1 MEFIPVYS
9 AYIESELKKIN
20 FPDTPSRLY
29 DPLRYFLQIG
39 GKRMRP
45 ILTLLGGEL
54 FGLQKEQVINAALAI
69 EVFHNFTLIH
79 DDIMDE
85 APVRR
90 GFETVHTK
98 WDSSTAILSGDVLMI
113 QAYQLLEKQH
123 GDLRVLLKIFNQTAV
138 EICEG
143 QQIDVDF
150 ETRTDVNI
158 GDYIEMIRLKTSVLL
173 GCALELSAIIANA
186 SVENRKHIYNYGV
199 NIGLAFQIKDDVLD
213 LYGDPSKFGKQV
225 GGDVI
230 ANKKTILYLLA
241 QKNANDLQLS
251 KLKELVTEKNIQ
263 KKLDETKSV
272 YDEIGVLELAN
283 EQMNHYFS
291 LAQEDLKQIDVP
303 DERKLVLKQL
313 GDFLLKREQ

>member
-1 MEFIPVYS
+1 MELIPVYS
-9 AYIESELKKIN
+9 AYIESELRKID
-20 FPDTPSRLY
+20 FPETPNRLY

-45 ILTLLGGEL
+45 ILTLLSGEL

-113 QAYQLLEKQH
+113 QAYQLLEKQD
-123 GDLRVLLKIFNQTAV
+123 GDLRALLKVFNQTAV

-143 QQIDVDF
+143 QQIDMDF
-150 ETRTDVNI
+150 ETRTDVEI
-158 GDYIEMIRLKTSVLL
+158 EDYIEMIKLKTSVLL
-173 GCALELSAIIANA
+173 GCALELSAIIANT
-186 SVENRKHIYNYGV
+186 SVENRKHIYNFGV

-241 QKNANDLQLS
+241 QKNADDNQLH
-251 KLKELVTEKNIQ
+251 KLKALIAEKDVQ
-263 KKLDETKSV
+263 KKLNETKSI
-272 YDEIGVLELAN
+272 YDEIGVLETAN
-283 EQMNHYFS
+283 EWMNHYFS
-291 LAQEDLKQIDVP
+291 LAQDDLKQIDVS

-313 GDFLLKREQ
+313 GDFLLKREH